1 MGIKSSSIGFTSA
14 SQSGTGSSQNVAHN
28 LGVIPGKVF
37 VLMDSTDSKVYTL
50 GTHTAKN
57 VVLTVTNGATFKIWA
72 LPPDP
77 VDGR

>member
-1 MGIKSSSIGFTSA
+1 MSIKSSALGFTSA
-14 SQSGTGSSQNVAHN
+14 TATGTGSSQNIAHN
-28 LGVIPGKVF
+28 LGMIPGKVF
-37 VLMDSTDSKVYTL
+37 VLMDSIDSKVYTL

-77 VDGR
+77 EDGR